1 MIRRP
6 PRSTLF
12 PYTTLFRSHLD
23 LVGLMAVPANQ
34 LNRPAAH
41 ELLKGAFDGPGPDLW
56 TLEVAEEGDWPA
68 HRLRRFPDVRR
79 RRAMRVRIA
88 MREVQPGDVHAR
100 LDHGAHHLRRDARR
114 SDRAHDPR
122 APDLAH
128 WYFLTR
134 RVISCSA
141 SSTRR
146 SSSSALITAPP
157 IPRTR
162 SRWKRSDVATVMM
175 SRDWLASYARR
186 SMTWSAEWPLRVKV
200 TCTPSTISLEFARD
214 VE

>member
-1 MIRRP
+1 M
-6 PRSTLF
+6 T
-12 PYTTLFRSHLD
+12 HLD
-23 LVGLMAVPANQ
+23 LVGFTALPANQ

-41 ELLKGAFDGPGPDLW
+41 ELLKGAFDRPCRDLGA
-56 TLEVAEEGDWPA
+56 LEGAEEGGWAADG
-68 HRLRRFPDVRR
+68 LRRFPDVRR

-88 MREVQPGDVHAR
+88 VREVQPGDVHAR
-100 LDHGAHHLRRDARR
+100 LDHRAHHLRRDARR
-114 SDRAHDPR
+114 PDGAHDAS

-175 SRDWLASYARR
+175 SGDWLASYARR
-186 SMTWSAEWPLRVKV
+186 SMTWSAEWPLRGEI
-200 TCTPSTISLEFARD
+200 TCTPSTVSGELAADAE
-214 VE
+214 